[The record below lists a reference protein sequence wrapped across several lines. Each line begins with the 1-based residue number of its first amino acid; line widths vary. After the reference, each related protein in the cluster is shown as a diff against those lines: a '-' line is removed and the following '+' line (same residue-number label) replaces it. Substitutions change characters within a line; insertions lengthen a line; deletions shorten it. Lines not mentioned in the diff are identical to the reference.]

1 LSREAAGPSPAPVWS
16 ATWFESGVRTKTA
29 ELWRGVEAQH
39 VVATM
44 RLADNAAEQRV
55 LEELLEASKPA
66 LPPEAA
72 GKHYLL
78 FTPFRYRSPFPSRF
92 RRPHD
97 PGIWYGAEEL
107 RTACGEV
114 AYWKW
119 RFLMDSDAL
128 RATALHTE
136 HTFFKARVRGRCADL
151 NAAPWK
157 KAARVWTH
165 KSDFMPCQAF
175 GAAARE
181 QRVDWIRY
189 AAVRV
194 PGGICGAVLAVSALA
209 VPEPFEQQTWA
220 CKTTADGAWLQRAG
234 GARHDFSAAGWI

>member
-1 LSREAAGPSPAPVWS
+1 VSRAAAWS
-16 ATWFESGVRTKTA
+16 AAWFDSGVHTKTA

-44 RLADNAAEQRV
+44 RLAENPAEQRV
-55 LEELLEASKPA
+55 LEELLEASKPP
-66 LPPEAA
+66 LPPEAS
-72 GKHYLL
+72 GKHYLV
-78 FTPFRYRSPFPSRF
+78 FTPFRYRSPFASRF
-92 RRPHD
+92 RRPHE

-128 RATALHTE
+128 RAAALHTE

-165 KSDFMPCQAF
+165 KSDFAPCQAF

-181 QRVDWIRY
+181 HGVEWIRY
-189 AAVRV
+189 SAVRV
-194 PGGICGAVLAVSALA
+194 AGGTCGAVLVASALA
-209 VPEPFEQQTWA
+209 LPEPFEQQTWA
-220 CKTTADGAWLQRAG
+220 CKTSAAGAWLQRAG
-234 GARHDFSAAGWI
+234 GERHDFSAAAWM

>member
-1 LSREAAGPSPAPVWS
+1 VTPAWS
-16 ATWFESGVRTKTA
+16 AAWFESGVRTKSA

-44 RLADNAAEQRV
+44 RLAGNAAEQRV
-55 LEELLEASKPA
+55 LEELLEASKPP
-66 LPPEAA
+66 LPPEAT

-78 FTPFRYRSPFPSRF
+78 FTPFRYRSSVATRF

-97 PGIWYGAEEL
+97 PGVWYGAEEL

-128 RATALHTE
+128 RDTALHTE
-136 HTFFKARVRGRCADL
+136 HTFFKARVRGHCTDL
-151 NAAPWK
+151 TAPPWK
-157 KAARVWTH
+157 KAAAAWTQR
-165 KSDFMPCQAF
+165 SDFSQCQAF

-181 QRVDWIRY
+181 RKVAWIRY

-194 PGGICGAVLAVSALA
+194 ADGTCGAALEPKA
-209 VPEPFEQQTWA
+209 LSLPERFEQQTWA
-220 CKTTADGAWLQRAG
+220 CKSSAAGAWLERAG
-234 GARHDFSAAGWI
+234 GERFDFSAADWR